1 MIESNSIQPPL
12 WSEQI
17 SQQFIDF
24 AEYFVPDR
32 KIQMEIIRDLIPVV
46 NHPIHVLEI
55 CCGEGLLA
63 QTILDKR
70 EDISI
75 IGIDG
80 SSAMLW
86 KARQRLSSYGS
97 RFQTFAF
104 EISQIIWQEIDIPF
118 HAVISSLA
126 IHHLDRV
133 GKQRLYQD
141 IYQHLMP
148 GGVLIVADLVEPASE
163 SSKQLAA
170 ELWDQAVMHR
180 SLELDCNLKA
190 FEAFQN
196 LHWNLF
202 RFPDEM
208 DIPSPLTDHFH
219 WLAESGFQEIDTYW
233 MRAGH
238 AIYGG
243 VKPRV
248 PKTP

>member
-1 MIESNSIQPPL
+1 MIESNCIQPPL
-12 WSEQI
+12 WSEQN

-24 AEYFVPDR
+24 ADYFVPDR
-32 KIQMEIIRDLIPVV
+32 KIQMEIIRDLIPVSD
-46 NHPIHVLEI
+46 HPIHVLEI

-63 QTILDKR
+63 QTILEKR
-70 EDISI
+70 DDISI
-75 IGIDG
+75 IGMDG

-86 KARQRLSSYGS
+86 KAQQRLSSYGP
-97 RFQTFAF
+97 RFQTYAF
-104 EISQIIWQEIDIPF
+104 ELSKIIWQEIDIPF

-148 GGVLIVADLVEPASE
+148 DGVLIVADLVEPAGE

-170 ELWDQAVMHR
+170 ELWDQAVMQR
-180 SLELDCNLKA
+180 SLELNGNMKA

-202 RFPDEM
+202 RYPDEM
-208 DIPSPLTDHFH
+208 DMPSPLTDHFH

-233 MRAGH
+233 MKAGH

-243 VKPRV
+243 VKSPV
-248 PKTP
+248 